1 MPHPPASNDN
11 RVVVSYVF
19 WLMWL
24 TGLGG
29 LHRLYNGKI
38 ASGVFYLCTWGFF
51 GIGQLVDLFLV
62 PEMAEEQRFR
72 LMRRAGLV
80 PGAQPPQLAATEVV
94 KPPTKDQLM
103 VKILEAAKA
112 QGGRLTIVQAVM
124 ATGLSFDDVEDLLK
138 GMHKKGYAEIEN
150 DRHSGVVFYEFP
162 GLDGA
167 PQR

>member
-1 MPHPPASNDN
+1 MPSDN
-11 RVVVSYVF
+11 RVMMSYVL
-19 WLMWL
+19 WMLCL
-24 TGLGG
+24 CGVNGAQ
-29 LHRLYNGKI
+29 RVYNGKI
-38 ASGVFYLCTWGFF
+38 ASGIFYFCTFGVL
-51 GIGQLVDLFLV
+51 GIGQLVDLFYI

-72 LMRRAGLV
+72 LMRRAGV
-80 PGAQPPQLAATEVV
+80 MPGAQPPPLVAAEVV
-94 KPPTKDQLM
+94 KPLTQDQLM
-103 VKILEAAKA
+103 VKILEAAKV

-124 ATGLSFDDVEDLLK
+124 ATGLGFDEVEELLK